1 MDFFATA
8 VRLWMEPVQTES
20 WRVLERGLI
29 AVAVSRF
36 SKIRY
41 ATGALTGEASSPLV
55 GPNLQDLA
63 FWLSQA

>member
-41 ATGALTGEASSPLV
+41 VHGRS
-55 GPNLQDLA
+55 DR
-63 FWLSQA
+63 

>member
-1 MDFFATA
+1 VLGSVESDRTMDFFATA

-20 WRVLERGLI
+20 WHVLERGLI

-41 ATGALTGEASSPLV
+41 ANGRS
-55 GPNLQDLA
+55 DR
-63 FWLSQA
+63 

>member
-8 VRLWMEPVQTES
+8 VRRLWMEPVQTES
-20 WRVLERGLI
+20 RRVLERGLI

-41 ATGALTGEASSPLV
+41 AHGRS
-55 GPNLQDLA
+55 DR
-63 FWLSQA
+63 